1 MPSFRSGRRYR
12 FGRPAAFVAIG
23 YMLTVLVAAV
33 IALTDDDRF
42 LWRLLFS
49 DYRSGPR
56 EDPTGWSVLLPVL
69 AGGAQGWALWQIL
82 RGRVAGDRAR
92 PRGAVRWLRWA
103 LYANLVLHLLFYRF
117 LDYPDAWW
125 VNVCWSLLEL
135 ALVLL
140 FHRVLTGVS
149 RPLRFTVLAAGTF
162 VMIAS
167 IGAQVTGALG
177 LDAAGEMFGHALL
190 DGTSWTLWT
199 VLLIVAQARDG
210 RWGRTTVWAGVASLA
225 MPLLIPSLLLGFH
238 SPGEDSY
245 PALVISIWAVS
256 HIFTPVW
263 LARSAH
269 DLAGPDVGAVPGRR
283 RPAPVRA
290 PLGWWPLPVIAAV
303 LPLLPALVGLDR
315 GVPFWIGPRGV
326 VGEHL
331 SESPAQLW
339 LYADFLVG
347 IGGLALLALVVVVR
361 RTRRLAWVTVCT
373 LLLAAVVGVVTAL
386 TTPPDPEYAIG
397 SGGPVVRNISLGYGG
412 PEMYPDWVFASE
424 AGGGSGF
431 LGISPLWHSAAFA
444 VSALILLFRY
454 GWSPARRS
462 PYRTA
467 ALAVTVSILPLCLLP
482 AADQS
487 RGPFTSKEECERL
500 RSASGPYG
508 EDVAAAPLGPEP
520 AFVCEVRE
528 STALPGARDAPDL
541 ALVAYGRRLC
551 GVYTRDDPAEIAR
564 VRSAGDVDVRDLT
577 YTIDEICPSA
587 AAVAK
592 AGSDAD
598 EREMREWE
606 EERQRMCDAAL
617 RHRPRIRPD
626 SVTVVKEPV
635 WPENGTLEAYEETA
649 GSDPLEGRPYE
660 LLERNGLVAAVPGR
674 LVIDV
679 HADAV
684 ACVTTETYTRRPPVE
699 TRGWHHVV
707 EVGYRSPGGEIVLSD
722 PMGGSTLPD
731 LALRGRSG
739 DYRIRVHHAW
749 LPSGAQRLL
758 IMAYPGR
765 GDDVVIH
772 RKRIAR

>member
-283 RPAPVRA
+283 RR
-290 PLGWWPLPVIAAV
+290 
-303 LPLLPALVGLDR
+303 
-315 GVPFWIGPRGV
+315 PR
-326 VGEHL
+326 
-331 SESPAQLW
+331 
-339 LYADFLVG
+339 
-347 IGGLALLALVVVVR
+347 
-361 RTRRLAWVTVCT
+361 
-373 LLLAAVVGVVTAL
+373 
-386 TTPPDPEYAIG
+386 
-397 SGGPVVRNISLGYGG
+397 SGR
-412 PEMYPDWVFASE
+412 
-424 AGGGSGF
+424 
-431 LGISPLWHSAAFA
+431 
-444 VSALILLFRY
+444 
-454 GWSPARRS
+454 
-462 PYRTA
+462 
-467 ALAVTVSILPLCLLP
+467 
-482 AADQS
+482 
-487 RGPFTSKEECERL
+487 
-500 RSASGPYG
+500 
-508 EDVAAAPLGPEP
+508 
-520 AFVCEVRE
+520 
-528 STALPGARDAPDL
+528 
-541 ALVAYGRRLC
+541 
-551 GVYTRDDPAEIAR
+551 
-564 VRSAGDVDVRDLT
+564 RSAGGRCRSSQPCCRC
-577 YTIDEICPSA
+577 CPRSSA
-587 AAVAK
+587 STAVFPS
-592 AGSDAD
+592 GSARG
-598 EREMREWE
+598 ESSASISRSR
-606 EERQRMCDAAL
+606 
-617 RHRPRIRPD
+617 
-626 SVTVVKEPV
+626 
-635 WPENGTLEAYEETA
+635 
-649 GSDPLEGRPYE
+649 
-660 LLERNGLVAAVPGR
+660 R
-674 LVIDV
+674 L
-679 HADAV
+679 
-684 ACVTTETYTRRPPVE
+684 
-699 TRGWHHVV
+699 
-707 EVGYRSPGGEIVLSD
+707 SS
-722 PMGGSTLPD
+722 GSTPTSS
-731 LALRGRSG
+731 SG
-739 DYRIRVHHAW
+739 SAVS
-749 LPSGAQRLL
+749 PSWPWSWWYG
-758 IMAYPGR
+758 GR
-765 GDDVVIH
+765 GAW
-772 RKRIAR
+772 RG